1 MSELHALDQ
10 ARLANLD
17 RAKIESYEP
26 LGAYVLLTVIDEDLE
41 QIGGIILPDI
51 AKQKSNKGRVIA
63 VGEGQVVFGAFVKP
77 KVEPG
82 DVVLFTKYGGTPVQ
96 LDGVEYQLVRYDEI
110 FLRQRKVA
118 LVSSV

>member
-1 MSELHALDQ
+1 MNDLHILDQ
-10 ARLANLD
+10 EALASRAR
-17 RAKIESYEP
+17 IESYEP
-26 LGAYVLLTVIDEDLE
+26 LGAHVLLTVIDEDLE

-51 AKQKSNKGRVIA
+51 AKEKSNKGRVIA

-82 DVVLFTKYGGTPVQ
+82 DIVLFTKYGGTPVT
-96 LDGVEYQLVRYDEI
+96 LDGNEFVIVRYDEI

-118 LVSSV
+118 LVSQAL